1 MDAFKWKPK
10 AAWKQLM
17 QALCWEFL
25 AFAFPNQPFD
35 FRLFFFF
42 LMYKINGSYRL
53 LFTVIRQNSAWH
65 SGLSLAKLARM
76 LPSSCDLPNTM
87 GMHPALLGSAPHS
100 DLGSPQITASQIKHT
115 VIIRCS
121 WGQVVLH
128 FNTAFLFFLSTQVG
142 GTSLKR
148 LGLEAEGSTAEGGMC
163 GHQPAFLGPLAGARP
178 GPHGTVPQQPF
189 TCWCWG
195 PKLMQVPG

>member
-1 MDAFKWKPK
+1 METQSCLK
-10 AAWKQLM
+10 AADASTLLGVSSICLSKP
-17 QALCWEFL
+17 
-25 AFAFPNQPFD
+25 AFRFQT
-35 FRLFFFF
+35 FFFF

-121 WGQVVLH
+121 
-128 FNTAFLFFLSTQVG
+128 
-142 GTSLKR
+142 
-148 LGLEAEGSTAEGGMC
+148 
-163 GHQPAFLGPLAGARP
+163 
-178 GPHGTVPQQPF
+178 
-189 TCWCWG
+189 
-195 PKLMQVPG
+195 